1 MTPSTSTSASAARDR
16 GGPVTPGSKRGR
28 LLGLLV
34 FLVLVFAA
42 SAIGSVF
49 TSMGQPEWY
58 DTLRKPEWTPP
69 GWLFGPVWTALYLA
83 MAIAAWRVWTRT
95 GWSGLRGPLGLFFAQ
110 LVLNVA
116 WSGIF
121 FGLRMPGLAFFE
133 IVMLAAAIAATSVAF
148 WRVSRLAGW
157 LMVPYLLWVL
167 FASMLNLSI
176 WQLNA

>member
-1 MTPSTSTSASAARDR
+1 MASPSTHTASPDR
-16 GGPVTPGSKRGR
+16 AGAGPITPGTKRGR
-28 LLGLLV
+28 LFGLLV
-34 FLVLVFAA
+34 FLVIVVAA

-49 TSMGQPEWY
+49 TSLGQPEWY

-95 GWSGLRGPLGLFFAQ
+95 GWAGLRRPLGIFFAQ

-133 IVMLAAAIAATSVAF
+133 IVLLAVAIAATLVAF
-148 WRVSRLAGW
+148 GRVSRLAGW

-167 FASMLNLSI
+167 FAAALNLSI

>member
-1 MTPSTSTSASAARDR
+1 MALSRTHTALPERNGA
-16 GGPVTPGSKRGR
+16 GPVTPGTKRGR

-34 FLVLVFAA
+34 FLVIVFAA

-58 DTLRKPEWTPP
+58 DTLRKPDWTPA
-69 GWLFGPVWTALYLA
+69 GWLFGPVWTALFLA

-95 GWSGLRGPLGLFFAQ
+95 GWAGLRGPLGLFFGQ
-110 LVLNVA
+110 LALNVG

-121 FGLRMPGLAFFE
+121 FGMRMPGLAFFE
-133 IVMLAAAIAATSVAF
+133 IVLLAVAIAATLVAF

-167 FASMLNLSI
+167 FASALNLSI

>member
-1 MTPSTSTSASAARDR
+1 MDAASTRPASPER
-16 GGPVTPGSKRGR
+16 GGDGPITPGTKRGR

-42 SAIGSVF
+42 SAIGSVL
-49 TSMGQPEWY
+49 TAMGQPEWY

-69 GWLFGPVWTALYLA
+69 GWLFGPVWTALFFA

-95 GWSGLRGPLGLFFAQ
+95 GWAGIRGPLGLFLVQ
-110 LVLNVA
+110 LALNVA

-121 FGLRMPGLAFFE
+121 FGLRMPGLAFFA
-133 IVMLAAAIAATSVAF
+133 IVVLAAVIAATLVAF

-167 FASMLNLSI
+167 FAAALNLSI
-176 WQLNA
+176 WQLNS